1 MPEQAQH
8 GMFSSID
15 LRHLLS
21 FHAVKSR
28 SVYIATSQYYCDYY
42 LLSNTGVANKSMIS
56 FQLLFTI
63 LVPTLSLLML
73 LIVFGFTVSVKFL
86 IRKQRQA
93 QIELIQSQVMEIPA
107 ANEDGLISD
116 IDSKQTDMEWT
127 V

>member
-1 MPEQAQH
+1 M
-8 GMFSSID
+8 
-15 LRHLLS
+15 
-21 FHAVKSR
+21 
-28 SVYIATSQYYCDYY
+28 
-42 LLSNTGVANKSMIS
+42 
-56 FQLLFTI
+56 I

-73 LIVFGFTVSVKFL
+73 LILFGFTVSMKVL

-93 QIELIQSQVMEIPA
+93 QIELIQSQVMEIPT

>member
-1 MPEQAQH
+1 M
-8 GMFSSID
+8 
-15 LRHLLS
+15 
-21 FHAVKSR
+21 
-28 SVYIATSQYYCDYY
+28 
-42 LLSNTGVANKSMIS
+42 
-56 FQLLFTI
+56 I

-86 IRKQRQA
+86 IRKQRQV

-116 IDSKQTDMEWT
+116 IDSKQNDMEWT